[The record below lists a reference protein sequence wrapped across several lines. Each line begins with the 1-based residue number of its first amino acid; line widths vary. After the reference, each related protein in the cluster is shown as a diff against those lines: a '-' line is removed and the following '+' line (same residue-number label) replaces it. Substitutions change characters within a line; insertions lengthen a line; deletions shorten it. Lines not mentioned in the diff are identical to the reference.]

1 VTFSYTWQKN
11 HQRASTGV
19 SNGIFQ
25 YIPTV
30 GTTSYAAANADNGYL
45 SLNGPGG
52 NESFTY
58 DGNQNMTF
66 DGVNTLTYDV
76 ENRLVQA
83 VNPTSGTSTYLYD
96 PLGHRKQKQ
105 VTSPGWQVT
114 TQFVLAGGQ
123 EIADYNGVGGPLS
136 LTVRG
141 AGGLPLAAVIPAGGD
156 GGEAIVYVHH
166 DTKGSTVALT
176 VPGSSEPADTYTYS
190 DYGQPQSGS
199 WSAYHYAGYRYD
211 SETGL
216 NYVNARYYSPTLGRF
231 MQPDP
236 VGFEGGMNLY
246 AYAGNDPVDF
256 VDPTGLTPDGSQT
269 YTITLSEIAAGFFGQ
284 SLVVSASTTIQV
296 EAERQAIANIA
307 RYKQNNPQLGPG
319 DNRDALRLTPHCTN
333 ENHSCTY
340 TLSGMGTQYIGG
352 LNEPNSFY
360 VWEHQTEQIGNGQL
374 VGKMDYITPPSGF
387 FPDENSFADTLTQH
401 IESYRFF
408 TVSTSMVYNS
418 ANQIPVLIQYQGQ
431 DYAYEHIVAGGF
443 GRMSHP

>member
-1 VTFSYTWQKN
+1 MTFSYTWQKN

-166 DTKGSTVALT
+166 DTKG
-176 VPGSSEPADTYTYS
+176 
-190 DYGQPQSGS
+190 
-199 WSAYHYAGYRYD
+199 R
-211 SETGL
+211 
-216 NYVNARYYSPTLGRF
+216 
-231 MQPDP
+231 
-236 VGFEGGMNLY
+236 
-246 AYAGNDPVDF
+246 
-256 VDPTGLTPDGSQT
+256 
-269 YTITLSEIAAGFFGQ
+269 
-284 SLVVSASTTIQV
+284 
-296 EAERQAIANIA
+296 
-307 RYKQNNPQLGPG
+307 
-319 DNRDALRLTPHCTN
+319 
-333 ENHSCTY
+333 
-340 TLSGMGTQYIGG
+340 
-352 LNEPNSFY
+352 
-360 VWEHQTEQIGNGQL
+360 
-374 VGKMDYITPPSGF
+374 
-387 FPDENSFADTLTQH
+387 
-401 IESYRFF
+401 
-408 TVSTSMVYNS
+408 
-418 ANQIPVLIQYQGQ
+418 
-431 DYAYEHIVAGGF
+431 
-443 GRMSHP
+443 